1 MRPAEG
7 WAGGHKAGKRSLEAA
22 QTCIVPLRPW
32 GRSWMA
38 VAELPQDGKALPPWD
53 GVEAT
58 PPGQGSAHCVLIPH
72 TSTVARCV
80 DLTTFLRHHHEGAR
94 GLVLQVNGRPGAARR
109 YGFPPVT
116 C

>member
-7 WAGGHKAGKRSLEAA
+7 WASGHKAGKRSLEAA

-53 GVEAT
+53 RAEAT
-58 PPGQGSAHCVLIPH
+58 PQGRALH
-72 TSTVARCV
+72 TVSSFHTPALWQDAWTSPLSFAIIMRM
-80 DLTTFLRHHHEGAR
+80 
-94 GLVLQVNGRPGAARR
+94 PGAWCFR
-109 YGFPPVT
+109 
-116 C
+116 